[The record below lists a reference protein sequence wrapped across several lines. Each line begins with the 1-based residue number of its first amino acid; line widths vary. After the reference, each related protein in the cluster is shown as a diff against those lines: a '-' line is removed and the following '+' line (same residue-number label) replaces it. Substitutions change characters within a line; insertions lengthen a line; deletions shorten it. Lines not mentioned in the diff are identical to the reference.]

1 MALSAR
7 DGADSESCCITYST
21 SDGGAHL
28 TPFSVLWCVAVSC
41 QTVGPISHHSACC
54 SALQCVAVRCSVLSD
69 SGAHLAPFSALQ
81 CVAVCSSVLSDGGAH
96 FTPLRAILSRLAQPA
111 PDFIEVLLSCLVQ
124 PAWDALPAFNRVGA
138 PKDEEERDE
147 ANRRE
152 EVRKTFDRVMR
163 LFGGG
168 VCVNV
173 RVLVPEVSE
182 RRGLVAHCLEARG
195 HTLRRCC
202 CSRAASARC
211 VDVPPPAV

>member
-1 MALSAR
+1 MHRYTHTHTNTNTHMSS
-7 DGADSESCCITYST
+7 SE
-21 SDGGAHL
+21 
-28 TPFSVLWCVAVSC
+28 
-41 QTVGPISHHSACC
+41 
-54 SALQCVAVRCSVLSD
+54 
-69 SGAHLAPFSALQ
+69 SGAHRPKRNTPHKYVHIYKYLHSYIHIYTHKHIHTRTHTYMYPSQSAPPEAQYQTHTARSTHA
-81 CVAVCSSVLSDGGAH
+81 STRKE
-96 FTPLRAILSRLAQPA
+96 TPARKGSRG
-111 PDFIEVLLSCLVQ
+111 EVT
-124 PAWDALPAFNRVGA
+124 AWDALPAFNGVGA

-202 CSRAASARC
+202 CSRAAGARC